1 MASLFHSLA
10 ARHARN
16 HAGPRRDVPEAA
28 HPVRDARAPRGQKNG
43 SRRLRDESSAGER
56 YHDES
61 GAAERHHD
69 ESGAAERHHNN
80 RRLPLDAPLKATAEL
95 DFAEALQPC
104 IKEGK
109 EADVAELTAALTSA
123 RKMVQ
128 WALDKD
134 RSMVSVDEL
143 VSRVRAHRD
152 RAEINGPP

>member
-1 MASLFHSLA
+1 MLSTCAT
-10 ARHARN
+10 
-16 HAGPRRDVPEAA
+16 E
-28 HPVRDARAPRGQKNG
+28 RAPVF
-43 SRRLRDESSAGER
+43 
-56 YHDES
+56 
-61 GAAERHHD
+61 
-69 ESGAAERHHNN
+69 
-80 RRLPLDAPLKATAEL
+80 APTLQV
-95 DFAEALQPC
+95 FAEALQPC

-152 RAEINGPP
+152 PHRHSDVTTRGRDTTTEV

>member
-56 YHDES
+56 Y
-61 GAAERHHD
+61 HD